1 MDPKTGESSAL
12 AKAGAPPGDT
22 ANFLIKERAT
32 IDDIPK
38 QIEGSLVS
46 IISVSQVRYEGTL
59 HSINSKEATI
69 SLACVRS
76 FGLEGRAKG
85 ELQAAAESYVP
96 EMMAA
101 GYQAGMVVL
110 QAGDIKD
117 MQVIPPV
124 PSLFTRFRPYLAHFP
139 RVFSRFLRVFTASP
153 RRFQRAP
160 SRNPEPRNGGTRTKT
175 RDANQRINWA
185 MQVFKNE
192 ESVRKLTEGTVN
204 AGLDTGQLP
213 SQESQL
219 TVGGM
224 MVRPQ
229 IFLKEIENLN
239 FFFLIK
245 NLFFLGSAS

>member
-1 MDPKTGESSAL
+1 MT
-12 AKAGAPPGDT
+12 DT
-22 ANFLIKERAT
+22 F
-32 IDDIPK
+32 DS
-38 QIEGSLVS
+38 SLVS

-117 MQVIPPV
+117 MQV
-124 PSLFTRFRPYLAHFP
+124 
-139 RVFSRFLRVFTASP
+139 
-153 RRFQRAP
+153 
-160 SRNPEPRNGGTRTKT
+160 
-175 RDANQRINWA
+175 
-185 MQVFKNE
+185 FKNE

-224 MVRPQ
+224 MCELNAMSLLALGKRAKVT
-229 IFLKEIENLN
+229 IAIIEV
-239 FFFLIK
+239 
-245 NLFFLGSAS
+245 

>member
-1 MDPKTGESSAL
+1 MFCDVL
-12 AKAGAPPGDT
+12 AYLT
-22 ANFLIKERAT
+22 
-32 IDDIPK
+32 DIFDS
-38 QIEGSLVS
+38 SLVS

-117 MQVIPPV
+117 MQV
-124 PSLFTRFRPYLAHFP
+124 
-139 RVFSRFLRVFTASP
+139 
-153 RRFQRAP
+153 
-160 SRNPEPRNGGTRTKT
+160 
-175 RDANQRINWA
+175 
-185 MQVFKNE
+185 FKNE

-224 MVRPQ
+224 MCELNAMSLLALGKRAKALGIDSKYINAAFRTEPKSERKTGTK
-229 IFLKEIENLN
+229 FGLKFRGI
-239 FFFLIK
+239 
-245 NLFFLGSAS
+245 